1 MGCWWNS
8 SNTVATVAD
17 GARRPNWAWW
27 AALAWAGTLFAL
39 SASSGDGGA
48 FDFAWRFA
56 GDDKLVHAALYAVL
70 GAILRAASGRTGWAI
85 GLGSA
90 YGVTDEIHQA
100 FVPGRHADPL
110 DWLADTAGA
119 ALGAL
124 LVASFA
130 RRAERRTV
138 E

>member
-1 MGCWWNS
+1 M
-8 SNTVATVAD
+8 AD
-17 GARRPNWAWW
+17 RRRRAPWAWW
-27 AALAWAGTLFAL
+27 VVLAWASLLFAL
-39 SASSGDGGA
+39 SATTGGDGGL
-48 FDFAWRFA
+48 DFAWRFA
-56 GDDKLVHAALYAVL
+56 GDDKLVHAGLYAVL
-70 GAILRAASGRTGWAI
+70 GALLRASTGRTGLAI
-85 GLGSA
+85 ALASA
-90 YGVTDEIHQA
+90 YGITDEVHQA

-130 RRAERRTV
+130 RRDERGTV